1 MRFVTLALIPLLA
14 ACATPR
20 EACLAGVNKD

>member
-20 EACLAGVNKD
+20 EACLAGVNKV